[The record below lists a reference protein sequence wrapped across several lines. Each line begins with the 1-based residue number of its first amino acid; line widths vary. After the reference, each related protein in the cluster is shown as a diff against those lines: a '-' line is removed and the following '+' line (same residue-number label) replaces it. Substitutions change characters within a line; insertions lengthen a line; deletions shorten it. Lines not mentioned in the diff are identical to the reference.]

1 MRTSIT
7 GKSNNRGLTLVELLV
22 VIALVGVILALSVP
36 AMRDAFTLDSLKK
49 ASRQIIGLERQLR
62 ADAVRDRTDYI
73 LCLNLQEA
81 AWWVETADMTPERV
95 AEVKAN
101 IKALPSKV
109 SIADVVVEG
118 NTKRTQGELR
128 LKFGKNGICPPFV
141 VHLAEGDNHMTLVVS
156 PFLGVTAVY
165 DRYVEISLE
174 DGLAGDA
181 TK

>member
-1 MRTSIT
+1 MRTSTT

-22 VIALVGVILALSVP
+22 VIALIGVILVLSVP
-36 AMRDAFTLDSLKK
+36 SMRDAFTADNLKK

-73 LCLNLQEA
+73 LCLDVQEA
-81 AWWVETADMTPERV
+81 VWWVETADMTPERV
-95 AEVKAN
+95 AEVKTGARR
-101 IKALPSKV
+101 LPAKV
-109 SIADVVVEG
+109 LIADIVLEK
-118 NTKRTQGELR
+118 NTKRTQGEIR

-141 VHLAEGDNHMTLVVS
+141 VHLTEGENHMTLVVN

-174 DGLAGDA
+174 KGPGRDS
-181 TK
+181 TS